1 MSGLT
6 IIDFYAE
13 WCAPCKAMKP
23 VIQKMKVM
31 HPEVKIEEV
40 DSDDNTELVKQYE
53 VSSLPTYVFI
63 KDGEV
68 VHTATGAMSSKILE
82 DLIIKYNGVAV

>member
-31 HPEVKIEEV
+31 HPEVKIEEI
-40 DSDDNTELVKQYE
+40 DSDANMELVKQYE

-63 KDGEV
+63 KDEEV